1 MGIGHPLIDALLD
14 YYRSEAVSGDVLS
27 MANEHI
33 PAATAARYIFTIDFG
48 DGTKRELYKNFVLS
62 GGATD
67 GDAKLLAS
75 ASWTEQ
81 SSSHAMTDI
90 RERLLMLTKN
100 YEATIRS
107 EYEGVLNVRATC
119 VGLQR
124 VN

>member
-14 YYRSEAVSGDVLS
+14 YYRSEAVSGNVLS
-27 MANEHI
+27 VTNEHI
-33 PAATAARYIFTIDFG
+33 PESTAARYIFSVDFS

-75 ASWTEQ
+75 AFWTEQ

-107 EYEGVLNVRATC
+107 EYEGVQNVRANC
-119 VGLQR
+119 IGLLW